1 MSISSRVGDQRAG
14 RVTRSNSR
22 QLIENLIRW
31 AIEKLEAA
39 RLESPRSDVQWLLAH
54 LLSKKP
60 TELYLHEDPVSGEI
74 VEVFER
80 QVTERAPGRPLHY
93 LLGTADFCGASFI
106 VEPGVFIPRPE
117 TEAVVAEA
125 IRHLRTMEQE
135 LNRPL
140 KLVDA
145 CTGSGCIA
153 VALARA
159 LPTCTVTAIEV
170 SWNAIF
176 VALQNIRQHQL
187 STRVQV
193 ICGKWLEPLRTDSGI
208 DGIVANPPYV
218 PSHRIESL
226 PLDVQQEPRMSLD
239 GGTDGLRDVRRI
251 LRDAPRVLRTGG
263 IIIFECGEDQVELMQ
278 AQASTWPWVARIDRI
293 HDLAGRLR
301 GCVIIRG

>member
-1 MSISSRVGDQRAG
+1 MKAGEQSIPD
-14 RVTRSNSR
+14 
-22 QLIENLIRW
+22 LIR
-31 AIEKLEAA
+31 EAA
-39 RLESPRSDVQWLLAH
+39 KKLQEAGLESSQSDAQWLMAH
-54 LLSKKP
+54 LLGKKP
-60 TELYLHEDPVSGEI
+60 TELYLHEGPISGEM
-74 VEVFER
+74 VDVFNR
-80 QVTERAPGRPLHY
+80 QVTERAQGRPLQY

-106 VEPGVFIPRPE
+106 VSPSVFIPRPE
-117 TEAVVAEA
+117 TEAVVAQA
-125 IRHLRTMEQE
+125 IRHFQAMEQQ

-140 KLVDA
+140 KLVDV
-145 CTGSGCIA
+145 CTGSSCIA

-176 VALQNIRQHQL
+176 IALKNIRQHQL
-187 STRVQV
+187 SARVQLV
-193 ICGKWLEPLRTDSGI
+193 RGKWLEPLRAGSLI

-218 PSHRIESL
+218 PSHQIESL
-226 PLDVQQEPRMSLD
+226 PLNVRQEPRMSLD
-239 GGTDGLRDVRRI
+239 GGADGLRDVRRI

-278 AQASTWPWVARIDRI
+278 TEASTWPWVARIDQI